1 MTKTVFDNS
10 MLGHVWAQQKQH
22 TGRSNNGNMFFE
34 GKVLYSYGS
43 HFALGYIMTGGLV
56 ALLNSDSYS
65 ITTSKHKSYAA
76 RAVRHMKCYYVPDLT
91 DLVWALQRIEN
102 GQGDK
107 VTMRAAVKARP
118 TMSDD
123 AALYLLRLVG
133 FKAERELERI
143 RAENDKATRAAIV
156 AETKRRLNR
165 ATILADSPLSDT
177 RRYLDNMCKYSTIAA
192 DNLSM
197 EIFRYLRDFKP
208 KLSARR
214 VTSLKAHRAVT
225 RDFIANYERLN
236 ARKEARKVVRSR
248 VQKIRSYGDI
258 KSAGELQHYLG
269 ILETLAISGARYMTC
284 ATRAKL
290 QANIAIAQECL
301 THREAQERIE
311 RFEREAKQRQE
322 WLDGQ
327 HSPSFGHFSDEK
339 GGALLR
345 LKGDTL
351 ETSHGARVP
360 LSHAVKVFQFVK
372 LVRARGVAW
381 HTNGRTIRVGHF
393 TLTSIDTEGN
403 FIAGCHTINWPEI
416 ERFAR
421 SIDMFD
427 TPESEEALS

>member
-22 TGRSNNGNMFFE
+22 TGRSNNGSMYFE

-56 ALLNSDSYS
+56 ALLNSDNYS
-65 ITTSKHKSYAA
+65 ITTSKHKNYAA
-76 RAVRHMKCYYVPDLT
+76 RAVRHMTRYYVPNLT
-91 DLVWALQRIEN
+91 DLCHTLRRVEN

-118 TMSDD
+118 AMSDD
-123 AALYLLRLVG
+123 AAMYLLRLVG

-143 RAENDKATRAAIV
+143 KAENDKAKRAAIA

-177 RRYLDNMCKYSTIAA
+177 RAWLGRSCNWNANPA
-192 DNLSM
+192 ENLSK
-197 EIFRYLRDFKP
+197 EIFGYLRDFKT
-208 KLSARR
+208 KLSTRR
-214 VTSLKAHRAVT
+214 VNSLKAHRAVT

-236 ARKEARKVVRSR
+236 ARKEARDKVR
-248 VQKIRSYGDI
+248 KILALIRKQTEIDQYFSV
-258 KSAGELQHYLG
+258 STYLG
-269 ILETLAISGARYMTC
+269 WLENLAIHGRRYMNN
-284 ATRAKL
+284 ATRANL
-290 QANIAIAQECL
+290 ASA
-301 THREAQERIE
+301 THAARVASNEQKRREAQE

-327 HSPSFGHFSDEK
+327 HSPSFGHFSDEL

-421 SIDMFD
+421 SIEMFD